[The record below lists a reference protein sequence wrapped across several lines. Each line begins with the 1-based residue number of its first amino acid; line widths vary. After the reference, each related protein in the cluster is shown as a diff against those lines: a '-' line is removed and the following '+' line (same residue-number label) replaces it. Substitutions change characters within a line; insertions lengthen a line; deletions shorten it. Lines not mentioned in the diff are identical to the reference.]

1 MREKRRGDELEERSE
16 IDRKRVKMRDLDSV
30 LRSEG
35 KYFENFSFFCSCWV
49 IGCCNLG

>member
-1 MREKRRGDELEERSE
+1 MREKRRGEELEERPE

-35 KYFENFSFFCSCWV
+35 KYFANFSFFCLCWV